1 VKGSLSCVEASFGN
15 ADPLIGQVKHC
26 ECWTFTVPDMSFE
39 IHPANVP
46 ASTEIGFSASP
57 DSSCIIQYKYTFDI
71 VNSVALSLL
80 TKEATAPNLEIASS
94 FTLIETAP
102 QVKIGFAFVGT
113 DVHHNLVGV
122 HDMTLAVS
130 LKDFSEFDYF
140 LKVEF

>member
-1 VKGSLSCVEASFGN
+1 
-15 ADPLIGQVKHC
+15 
-26 ECWTFTVPDMSFE
+26 MSYE

-46 ASTEIGFSASP
+46 ASTEIGFSALP
-57 DSSCIIQYKYTFDI
+57 DSSCIIQYKYTFNTA
-71 VNSVALSLL
+71 NSVALSLL
-80 TKEATAPNLEIASS
+80 TKEATATNLGIASALAL
-94 FTLIETAP
+94 TETAP

-130 LKDFSEFDYF
+130 LKDFPQFDYF